1 MVDLNAMRAQPL
13 PAPSGGG
20 APAPA
25 PDGTTGTAPDPAGDA
40 PKKSP
45 SRPFYKSPVFWVLA
59 AVGVYVLIVLA
70 DDGSNNAQTGRML
83 PLPEGAPRMSTGP
96 TVFSF

>member
-1 MVDLNAMRAQPL
+1 MLRHIAAFEWRYQL
-13 PAPSGGG
+13 
-20 APAPA
+20 
-25 PDGTTGTAPDPAGDA
+25 
-40 PKKSP
+40 
-45 SRPFYKSPVFWVLA
+45 KSPVFWVLA